1 MEKSGIRMNK
11 PIVVG
16 INGSAGSEAALT
28 WALERA
34 ARDKLPVTI
43 IHAVDDRWI
52 SPDFQYHELI
62 RQAGMD
68 LLQKAQASAAEQVPD
83 VTVDI
88 QLRHGSGGSV
98 LREVSKEASMV
109 VVGEHD
115 KHWMDGGPLTD
126 RALQIVSASEIPAA
140 VIPLTRG
147 AGAAGVVVGVD
158 GSEESLQAVDFA
170 AAEADKGGDE
180 LTVVLAFRRPAR
192 WVENQLPK
200 SGLAESILEEDRIVL
215 AESVAGLGDKY
226 PDLVVH
232 QRLETDTEPA
242 KALVDAGKGGPA
254 PGDRQPRPRR
264 LLPDGARL
272 HGPRRTAQRAVPDHC
287 HAGAQGQARGLTAGG
302 HRESLLGR
310 GGSPGDRTLEPVRVG
325 WEDDAVEPFFD
336 FVGHFW
342 WLIFPLSGLFGGW
355 ARSWSRA
362 SERRHRRRVELY
374 KLRNQA
380 AEVEQASRAQVRQLM
395 DSHDAVNRR
404 WLDYELDVGKLID
417 FPVMTDVREPLTV
430 GFPPGEA
437 AGRRAAARKLPGTSR
452 RRRGWRSTARPSP
465 ATNWRSTSP
474 SGKPGGSRTATSPD
488 RNGSAS
494 QRPGSCCGS
503 LRTPPPHRRNGKR
516 RTNVPGANWTD

>member
-1 MEKSGIRMNK
+1 MSK

-34 ARDKLPVTI
+34 ARDKLPVI
-43 IHAVDDRWI
+43 IVHAVDDRWM

-62 RQAGMD
+62 REAGME
-68 LLQKAQASAAEQVPD
+68 LLQKAQASASEQAPD
-83 VTVDI
+83 VEVDI

-140 VIPLTRG
+140 VIPLKRG
-147 AGAAGVVVGVD
+147 AGDRGVVVGVD

-170 AAEADKGGDE
+170 AAEADQGGDE

-200 SGLAESILEEDRIVL
+200 SGLAETHPRGGPDRPGRIRGRARRTSIRT
-215 AESVAGLGDKY
+215 SWSTSGWR
-226 PDLVVH
+226 PTPNP
-232 QRLETDTEPA
+232 RRPWSTPPRS
-242 KALVDAGKGGPA
+242 PA

-264 LLPDGARL
+264 VLPDGARL
-272 HGPRRTAQRAVPDHC
+272 HGPRRPPQRAVPH
-287 HAGAQGQARGLTAGG
+287 HRHPGAQGQARGLTAGG
-302 HRESLLGR
+302 RQLSPRTSLLQPR
-310 GGSPGDRTLEPVRVG
+310 GLVPVDGTLEPARDG

-355 ARSWSRA
+355 ARSWSKA

-380 AEVEQASRAQVRQLM
+380 AEAEQASRTQVRQLM

-430 GFPPGEA
+430 AFLRA
-437 AGRRAAARKLPGTSR
+437 KRRPTGCGPEPRRTSR
-452 RRRGWRSTARPSP
+452 RRRGWRSTARPST
-465 ATNWRSTSP
+465 ASNWPSTSP
-474 SGKPGGSRTATSPD
+474 NGKPGGSGTATSPD
-488 RNGSAS
+488 RNGSAWR
-494 QRPGSCCGS
+494 RPGSCCGS
-503 LRTPPPHRRNGKR
+503 HRMPPRHRRNGRR
-516 RTNVPGANWTD
+516 RTSARGGNWTG

>member
-1 MEKSGIRMNK
+1 MNK

-34 ARDKLPVTI
+34 ARDKFAVTV

-68 LLQKAQASAAEQVPD
+68 LLQKTQAGAREQAPGVE
-83 VTVDI
+83 VDI

-140 VIPLTRG
+140 VIPLERG

-170 AAEADKGGDE
+170 AAEADRGGDE

-232 QRLETDTEPA
+232 QQLETDTEPA
-242 KALVDAGKGGPA
+242 KALVEAAKEA
-254 PGDRQPRPRR
+254 R
-264 LLPDGARL
+264 LLVIGSR
-272 HGPRRTAQRAVPDHC
+272 
-287 HAGAQGQARGLTAGG
+287 
-302 HRESLLGR
+302 GR
-310 GGSPGDRTLEPVRVG
+310 GG
-325 WEDDAVEPFFD
+325 F
-336 FVGHFW
+336 
-342 WLIFPLSGLFGGW
+342 
-355 ARSWSRA
+355 SRM
-362 SERRHRRRVELY
+362 VL
-374 KLRNQA
+374 
-380 AEVEQASRAQVRQLM
+380 
-395 DSHDAVNRR
+395 
-404 WLDYELDVGKLID
+404 G
-417 FPVMTDVREPLTV
+417 
-430 GFPPGEA
+430 
-437 AGRRAAARKLPGTSR
+437 
-452 RRRGWRSTARPSP
+452 STAH
-465 ATNWRSTSP
+465 AV
-474 SGKPGGSRTATSPD
+474 
-488 RNGSAS
+488 
-494 QRPGSCCGS
+494 
-503 LRTPPPHRRNGKR
+503 LL
-516 RTNVPGANWTD
+516 NVPCPTIVTRVHKVKHED